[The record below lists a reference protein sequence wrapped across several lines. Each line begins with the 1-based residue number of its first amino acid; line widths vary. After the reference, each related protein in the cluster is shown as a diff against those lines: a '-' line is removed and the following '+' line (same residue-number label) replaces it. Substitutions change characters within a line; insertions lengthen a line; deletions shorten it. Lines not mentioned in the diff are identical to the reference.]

1 MQQGQKQEN
10 IRAWTNGDML
20 TPALRALRVARIDPD
35 DAPTTLAQAVEDR
48 TSPFQVHKTP
58 LADGRI
64 RPQEDGH
71 IGMGEVREWMDEWT
85 AMHDLRSRKLVLAIL
100 AAGRKHIARAER
112 LHEAEHGQQAQSIK
126 RQRVA
131 EVDTDGVGPVALQ
144 NRPQALRQEG
154 HRRGPGEARIATV
167 RLPL

>member
-1 MQQGQKQEN
+1 MQQGQEQEN
-10 IRAWTNGDML
+10 VRAWTNGDML
-20 TPALRALRVARIDPD
+20 TPALRALRVARIDTD

-48 TSPFQVHKTP
+48 TPPFQVHKTP

-71 IGMGEVREWMDEWT
+71 IGMGEVREWMDERT

-100 AAGRKHIARAER
+100 ATSRKHIARAER
-112 LHEAEHGQQAQSIK
+112 PHEAEHGHQAQSIK
-126 RQRVA
+126 HQRVA
-131 EVDTDGVGPVALQ
+131 EIDTDSVGPVVLQ

-154 HRRGPGEARIATV
+154 QR
-167 RLPL
+167 